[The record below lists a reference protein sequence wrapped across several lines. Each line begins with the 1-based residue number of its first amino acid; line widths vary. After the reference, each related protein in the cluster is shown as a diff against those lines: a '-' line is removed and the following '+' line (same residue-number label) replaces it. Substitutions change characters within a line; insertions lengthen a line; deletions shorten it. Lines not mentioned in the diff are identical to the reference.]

1 MYPANTML
9 GPDGAPRVPDR
20 QHFIATQRA
29 VIDRLARDEL
39 I

>member
-1 MYPANTML
+1 ML
-9 GPDGAPRVPDR
+9 AAAGVVVGQDR

-29 VIDRLARDEL
+29 VIARLAQEGL